1 MFCYTIMLK
10 NTDNMRK
17 VLNIIHY
24 TAYGYIRPESRFN
37 ASLATNTKK
46 KKTCRKIYC
55 TYIHYLCSGKNI
67 CNFLVLI

>member
-46 KKTCRKIYC
+46 KKRVEKSIARIYTIFAAVKIFV
-55 TYIHYLCSGKNI
+55 T
-67 CNFLVLI
+67 F